1 MASSRCVWFWVID
14 GPQNNCIVIH
24 TIKIRIMIG
33 AGINYKKWSLV
44 CLTLSL
50 LQLMNQI
57 DILLTNQYEGNQK
70 EKELLR
76 DQVQA
81 RDKEIISLRVTVKE
95 KSAQVSQGVWV

>member
-1 MASSRCVWFWVID
+1 
-14 GPQNNCIVIH
+14 
-24 TIKIRIMIG
+24 
-33 AGINYKKWSLV
+33 
-44 CLTLSL
+44 
-50 LQLMNQI
+50 MNQI